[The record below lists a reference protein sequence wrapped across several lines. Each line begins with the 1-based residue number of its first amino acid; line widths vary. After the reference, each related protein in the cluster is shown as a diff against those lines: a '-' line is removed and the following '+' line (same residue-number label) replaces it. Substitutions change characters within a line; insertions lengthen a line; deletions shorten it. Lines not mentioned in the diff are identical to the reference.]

1 MSRRFAIAAFVIAG
15 VSWAAPAEEAR
26 GDDLVHISSRVVYD
40 VRPDQGPVRVAW
52 DVTFE
57 NRDPQTSS
65 RGGSGTVLFYE
76 NMSLPVLR
84 GASSVSAVSSTGAPL
99 TVTLS
104 EPGRSPTVGALVSFE
119 EPVYYGESYAF
130 RLAYELAG
138 VRVQSLLV
146 TPAYAYVPV
155 IAGGDEAA
163 VTVNTPSGDGWSVSV
178 EAAECAQDD
187 GANFTCTGA
196 DAAFLAALV
205 EVSRGD
211 AIADAPFEV
220 ELKERTVGVTLSHLQ
235 GEEVAA
241 QHLKDLISAGL
252 PVIEDLYGFP
262 YSESP
267 TIKVSQGG
275 RQAVLGYEGIT
286 SCGGGG
292 GCRVIVSPVADDVTI
307 LHELAHLWS
316 VVHGKRWLSEGFAQL
331 IAEEAAVALP
341 PGLVQTQPP
350 EREPAAV
357 DLRLDEW
364 GDVSSLI
371 GAAEP
376 ELEIENAGYD
386 RSLRFLYLLR
396 SEVGSDALK
405 RVNAAIAA
413 DGKPAD
419 SKRYLDLVEELSGQ
433 RVDNLF
439 GEWVFSASDR
449 SLLPARREARDRL
462 ETLTRIATDE
472 GLSEEILDPIRLDVA
487 AWRFDTALAALSEA
501 EDKRLEYGDL
511 SAELSQLE
519 TATRAAGLSLP
530 STIDAALKEWEFA
543 GARLMIAEADRAIE
557 AYTFAQERVEAPR
570 GLWRRFGLIGSNPGE
585 DLRGASDAFAAGDFL
600 TSLDRANDAVET
612 MASAS
617 ETALHR
623 LLVLGLVLGVIAAG
637 TGLAVWMSRRREEE
651 WAEF

>member
-1 MSRRFAIAAFVIAG
+1 MSRRFAVAAFVIAG
-15 VSWAAPAEEAR
+15 VLWAAPAEEAR

-40 VRPDQGPVRVAW
+40 VRPDQGSVRVAW
-52 DVTFE
+52 DVTFQ
-57 NRDPQTSS
+57 NKDPQTSS
-65 RGGSGTVLFYE
+65 RDGSGTVFFYE

-84 GASSVSAVSSTGAPL
+84 GASNVSAVSSTGAPL

-119 EPVYYGESYAF
+119 EPVFYGESYVF

-146 TPAYAYVPV
+146 TPVYAYVPV

-178 EAAECAQDD
+178 KAGECAQD
-187 GANFTCTGA
+187 GANFTCSGA

-211 AIADAPFEV
+211 AIADAPFDV

-235 GEEVAA
+235 GEDVAA
-241 QHLKDLISAGL
+241 QHLKELISAGL
-252 PVIEDLYGFP
+252 PVIEELFGFP
-262 YSESP
+262 YPASP
-267 TIKVSQGG
+267 TINVSQGG
-275 RQAVLGYEGIT
+275 QQAVLGYEGIT
-286 SCGGGG
+286 SCDTGG

-316 VVHGKRWLSEGFAQL
+316 GMHGMRWLSEGFAQL
-331 IAEEAAVALP
+331 IAEEAAAALP
-341 PGLVQTQPP
+341 PGLVQNQPP

-371 GAAEP
+371 GAAES

-396 SEVGSDALK
+396 SEVGTDALK

-449 SLLPARREARDRL
+449 SLLPTRREARDRL
-462 ETLTRIATDE
+462 QNLARIAAEE
-472 GLSEEILDPIRLDVA
+472 GLSEEILDAIRLDVE

-501 EDKRLEYGDL
+501 EDKLLEYDDL
-511 SAELSQLE
+511 NVELSQLE

-530 STIDAALKEWEFA
+530 STIEEALKEWEFA

-570 GLWRRFGLIGSNPGE
+570 GLWKRFGLIGSDPGD
-585 DLRGASDAFAAGDFL
+585 DLRGASEAFAAGDFL

-612 MASAS
+612 MANAS
-617 ETALHR
+617 ETALRR

-637 TGLAVWMSRRREEE
+637 VGLAIWMSRRREEE
-651 WAEF
+651 FAEF